1 MHAIRC
7 QDQRDINKLV
17 VLNIQLLKRLSGHE
31 TVATQLTQSLMAQQ
45 AVVIL
50 YGTQNSNQ
58 SVKEGQR

>member
-31 TVATQLTQSLMAQQ
+31 TVATQLTRSLMAQQ

-50 YGTQNSNQ
+50 YGIQNSNQ